1 MEGKGKGK
9 GKKWCPY
16 AVATGDMRGRSRG
29 ENMRVMEHDVK
40 YMKAQIYELM
50 ECKID
55 TGS

>member
-1 MEGKGKGK
+1 MEGKGK

-29 ENMRVMEHDVK
+29 ENMRLIEHDVK